1 MWDSIK
7 LFFFKNKIQKDLAS
21 NKSIR
26 QMINLNDAKKIG
38 IVFDATNYND
48 INVIHD
54 FKNTMRGTG
63 KEVEIFGYINS
74 AEKKDEFFLMTNKDL
89 NWYGYPIKHQAF
101 LFAKNNLDIIFG
113 IYTDINSPLNAI
125 FANTNAKLRIGAFEN
140 HDVDLFD
147 VMVGVKK
154 ETNTKN
160 IIKALSDFLIQ
171 VKTK

>member
-1 MWDSIK
+1 MWNSIK
-7 LFFFKNKIQKDLAS
+7 LFFFNNRIQKDLVS

-26 QMINLNDAKKIG
+26 QIINLNDAKKIG

-54 FKNTMRGTG
+54 FKNIMRGAG

-74 AEKKDEFFLMTNKDL
+74 NEKKDEFFLMTNKNL
-89 NWYGYPIKHQAF
+89 NWYGYPTKHQAF
-101 LFAKNNLDIIFG
+101 VFAKNNLDILFG
-113 IYTDINSPLNAI
+113 IYSDSKSPLNAI
-125 FANTNAKLRIGAFEN
+125 FANSNAKLRIGTFEN
-140 HDVDLFD
+140 HKVDLFD

-154 ETNTKN
+154 EKNAKN
-160 IIKALSDFLIQ
+160 IIKALTDFLIQ

>member
-54 FKNTMRGTG
+54 FKNTLRNAG
-63 KEVEIFGYINS
+63 KEVEIFGFIKSN
-74 AEKKDEFFLMTNKDL
+74 EKKEESFLITDKDL
-89 NWYGYPIKHQAF
+89 NWYGYPIKEQVF
-101 LFAKNNLDIIFG
+101 LFSNLKLDIVFG
-113 IYTDINSPLNAI
+113 IYNDENSPLNAI
-125 FANTNAKLRIGAFEN
+125 FANTQSRLRIGAFEN
-140 HDVDLFD
+140 HPIELFD
-147 VMVGVKK
+147 VMVGIKK
-154 ETNTKN
+154 DLNTKN
-160 IIKALSDFLIQ
+160 VIKALSDFLIQ